1 MSFIL
6 LDDAGDYITD
16 AEGRIVNSYIS
27 LIRSASINKKSYTLS
42 FNTNGDTILSN
53 INEEE
58 RNILSLPTNPS
69 KTNFVFQE
77 WFNDPNFQNKFDRNE
92 YIVDSKTLYALWGQ
106 SIPNPAPR
114 GGGGGSVGGGGGGGS
129 RCSGGDY
136 IPAGTTTSYILNP
149 LMETTNTNAD
159 SNIPN
164 TLNTAVK
171 YNWFQSVE

>member
-114 GGGGGSVGGGGGGGS
+114 GGGGGSG
-129 RCSGGDY
+129 
-136 IPAGTTTSYILNP
+136 
-149 LMETTNTNAD
+149 
-159 SNIPN
+159 
-164 TLNTAVK
+164 
-171 YNWFQSVE
+171 F